1 MSNTSKSTTRDS
13 LVREI
18 ETLRALVAELQSKL
32 NESNTIARFF
42 MGRTEHLENAY
53 NEAMHKY
60 WDILEENAG
69 NKERLRSLL
78 SLDQPKSSIDPE
90 ALRRRSKAFVS
101 PDGAES
107 TPNPSKS
114 IK

>member
-60 WDILEENAG
+60 WDILEENAD
-69 NKERLRSLL
+69 NKERLRCLL
-78 SLDQPKSSIDPE
+78 SFDQRKSSIDPQ
-90 ALRRRSKAFVS
+90 ALRNRSKVF
-101 PDGAES
+101 
-107 TPNPSKS
+107 TLSK
-114 IK
+114 

>member
-42 MGRTEHLENAY
+42 MGRTEHLGNAY

-69 NKERLRSLL
+69 NKERLRCLL
-78 SLDQPKSSIDPE
+78 SFDQRKSSIDPQ
-90 ALRRRSKAFVS
+90 ALRNRSKVF
-101 PDGAES
+101 
-107 TPNPSKS
+107 TLSK
-114 IK
+114 

>member
-1 MSNTSKSTTRDS
+1 MKTNHLKSTTRDS

-32 NESNTIARFF
+32 NESDTIARFF

-69 NKERLRSLL
+69 NKERLRCLL
-78 SLDQPKSSIDPE
+78 SFDQRKSSIDPE
-90 ALRRRSKAFVS
+90 ALRNRPKVFTLSK
-101 PDGAES
+101 
-107 TPNPSKS
+107 
-114 IK
+114 